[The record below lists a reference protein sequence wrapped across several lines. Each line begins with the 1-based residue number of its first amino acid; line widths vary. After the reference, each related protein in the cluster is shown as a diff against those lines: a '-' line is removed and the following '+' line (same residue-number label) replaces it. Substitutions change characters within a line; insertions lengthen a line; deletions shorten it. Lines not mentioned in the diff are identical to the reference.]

1 MPTQQKYYKYKNV
14 YERKFMAKKRVVV
27 SGGFDPLHVG
37 HLRMMQDAAQ
47 HGNLTVVI
55 NSDPWLLRKK
65 GYVFMPWDERAEIIG
80 AYDFVE
86 RVVKAKDDDKTVV
99 ASLEEIRPD
108 IFANG
113 GDRENTNTP
122 EARYCKENNIEM
134 LWGVGGGK
142 IQSSSTMVKEV
153 TQKKR
158 TKDLEKY
165 RRQNAF

>member
-1 MPTQQKYYKYKNV
+1 
-14 YERKFMAKKRVVV
+14 MANKKIVV
-27 SGGFDPLHVG
+27 SGGFDPFHVG
-37 HLRMMQDAAQ
+37 HLRMMQEAAQ
-47 HGNLTVVI
+47 HGKLTVVI
-55 NSDPWLLRKK
+55 NSDAWLLRKK
-65 GYVFMPWDERAEIIG
+65 GYVFMPWDERAEIIN

-86 RVVKAKDDDKTVV
+86 DVIEAKDDDRTVV
-99 ASLEEIRPD
+99 ESLKEIKPD

-113 GDRENTNTP
+113 GDRENNNTP

-158 TKDLEKY
+158 TKDLEIY